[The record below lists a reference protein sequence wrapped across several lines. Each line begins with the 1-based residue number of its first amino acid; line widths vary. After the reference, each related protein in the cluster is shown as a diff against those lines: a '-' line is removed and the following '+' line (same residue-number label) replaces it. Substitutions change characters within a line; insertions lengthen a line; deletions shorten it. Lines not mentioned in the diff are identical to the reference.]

1 MNKNLPKIISYD
13 SLNQF
18 EGKTITIIEGKNLT
32 FFNIKRFY
40 WINYSANEIT
50 NSEHAHKSLHQI
62 IIAIDG
68 KVTISLES
76 TDGEIFEYNI
86 QRPNEGL
93 YIPPMF
99 WKKIKYKKPCVLLCL
114 ASEPYDEND
123 YIRNYEEFKLFQ
135 K

>member
-40 WINYSANEIT
+40 WINYSAHEIT

>member
-1 MNKNLPKIISYD
+1 MNKNLPERISYD
-13 SLNQF
+13 SLIQF
-18 EGKTITIIEGKNLT
+18 EGKTITIIEDKNLS

-40 WINYSANEIT
+40 WINYTADEIT

-68 KVTISLES
+68 DVTISLES

-99 WKKIKYKKPCVLLCL
+99 WKKIKYKKPCVLFCL

-123 YIRNYEEFKLFQ
+123 YIRKYEEFKQFQ